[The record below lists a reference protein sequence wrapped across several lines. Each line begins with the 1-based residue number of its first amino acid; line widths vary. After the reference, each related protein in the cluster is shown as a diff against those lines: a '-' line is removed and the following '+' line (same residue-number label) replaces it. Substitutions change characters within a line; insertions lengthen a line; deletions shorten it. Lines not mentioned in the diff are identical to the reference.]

1 MVHGMGYRLDP
12 RHPEKIRQSLGNEN
26 GHQRCYQWSS
36 SEDVAETS
44 DGGVRS
50 GVIDLIAST
59 SFS

>member
-1 MVHGMGYRLDP
+1 MASDENEVRA
-12 RHPEKIRQSLGNEN
+12 EN
-26 GHQRCYQWSS
+26 GEQIDVQWPS
-36 SEDVAETS
+36 SEDVAEAS